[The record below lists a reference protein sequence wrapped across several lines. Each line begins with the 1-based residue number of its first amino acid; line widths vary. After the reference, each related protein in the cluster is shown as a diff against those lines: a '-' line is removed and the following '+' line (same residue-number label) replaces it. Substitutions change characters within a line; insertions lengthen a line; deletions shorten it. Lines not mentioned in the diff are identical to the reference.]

1 MEVVSI
7 GLIILTASLAGSGH
21 CVGMC
26 GPFAIIAGQADS
38 SSFLRRSFAVGHYHV
53 GRLLT
58 YLLLGLIAGGAGS
71 LVDFGGSA
79 IGLQRLAAWITGSIM
94 IAYGVFAI
102 FRLSRIGSIHFALPN
117 QVGSLVQKAFRWT
130 SHLSGNTRALAI
142 GGITAW
148 LPCGWL
154 YAFVLI
160 ALGTSSPWSGL
171 AVMLVFWLGT
181 IPLLSVF
188 VFGIQKL
195 SQPWKKWLPM
205 ATSML
210 LIVSGIFTL
219 TVRAQA
225 VFDSLEVN
233 LSHSTSTTEAIQQ
246 ASTTPL
252 PCCHCETS
260 CEPQP

>member
-1 MEVVSI
+1 MEAVSI

-26 GPFAIIAGQADS
+26 GPFAILAGQS
-38 SSFLRRSFAVGHYHV
+38 NSKSFVSRSISVGNYHL

-58 YLLLGLIAGGAGS
+58 YLLLGLMAGSAGS
-71 LVDFGGSA
+71 LVDVGGSA
-79 IGLQRLAAWITGSIM
+79 MGLQRLAAWITGSIM

-102 FRLSRIGSIHFALPN
+102 LRFSHMKSLHHALPERI
-117 QVGSLVQKAFRWT
+117 GSLVQKAFRWT
-130 SHLSGNTRALAI
+130 GRLSGSTRALAI
-142 GGITAW
+142 GGVTAW

-160 ALGTSSPWSGL
+160 ALGTSNPWSGL
-171 AVMLVFWLGT
+171 AVMLIFWLGT

-205 ATSML
+205 ATAML
-210 LIVSGIFTL
+210 LIASGVFTL
-219 TVRAQA
+219 SVRAQA

-233 LSHSTSTTEAIQQ
+233 LSQSKSTTDAVEEL
-246 ASTTPL
+246 SSTPL
-252 PCCHCETS
+252 PCCHCETT
-260 CEPQP
+260 CE

>member
-1 MEVVSI
+1 MEAVSL

-26 GPFAIIAGQADS
+26 GPFAILAGQSPSPSLIGRA
-38 SSFLRRSFAVGHYHV
+38 FAVGNYHV

-58 YLLLGLIAGGAGS
+58 YLLLGLIAGSAGS
-71 LVDFGGSA
+71 LVDVGGSA
-79 IGLQRLAAWITGSIM
+79 MGLQRLAAWFTGSLM

-102 FRLSRIGSIHFALPN
+102 LRFTRLGSLHFTLPEK
-117 QVGSLVQKAFRWT
+117 VGGLVQKAFRWT
-130 SHLSGNTRALAI
+130 AHLSGNTRALAI

-171 AVMLVFWLGT
+171 LVMLIFWLGT

-205 ATSML
+205 ATAVL
-210 LIVSGIFTL
+210 LIVSGVFTL
-219 TVRAQA
+219 SVRAQA
-225 VFDSLEVN
+225 VFDSLDVN
-233 LSHSTSTTEAIQQ
+233 ITQSSNTREAIDK
-246 ASTTPL
+246 ASTAPL
-252 PCCHCETS
+252 PCCHSKPS
-260 CEPQP
+260 CE

>member
-1 MEVVSI
+1 MEAVSI

-26 GPFAIIAGQADS
+26 GPFAILAGQSES
-38 SSFLRRSFAVGHYHV
+38 SSFVKRSFAVGNYHV

-58 YLLLGLIAGGAGS
+58 YLLLGLIAGSAGS
-71 LVDFGGSA
+71 LVDVGGSA
-79 IGLQRLAAWITGSIM
+79 LGLQRLAAWITGSLM
-94 IAYGVFAI
+94 IAYGLFAI
-102 FRLSRIGSIHFALPN
+102 MRFSNLGSLHFSLPEK
-117 QVGSLVQKAFRWT
+117 VGSLVQKAFRWT
-130 SHLSGNTRALAI
+130 GHLSGSTRAFAI

-160 ALGTSSPWSGL
+160 ALGTSSPWTGL
-171 AVMLVFWLGT
+171 AVMLIFWLGT

-205 ATSML
+205 ATAVL
-210 LIVSGIFTL
+210 LIVSGVFTL
-219 TVRAQA
+219 SVRAQA

-233 LSHSTSTTEAIQQ
+233 LSQSKTTTDAIHE

-252 PCCHCETS
+252 PCCHCETT
-260 CEPQP
+260 CD

>member
-1 MEVVSI
+1 MEAVSI

-26 GPFAIIAGQADS
+26 GPFAILAGQS
-38 SSFLRRSFAVGHYHV
+38 NTSSFARRSLAVGNYHL

-58 YLLLGLIAGGAGS
+58 YLLLGIIAGSAGS
-71 LVDFGGSA
+71 LVDLGGSA
-79 IGLQRLAAWITGSIM
+79 MGLQRLAAWITGSIM
-94 IAYGVFAI
+94 IAYGLFAI
-102 FRLSRIGSIHFALPN
+102 LRFSRLGSLHFALPEKI
-117 QVGSLVQKAFRWT
+117 GSLVQKAFRWT
-130 SHLSGNTRALAI
+130 GRLSGNTKALAI

-171 AVMLVFWLGT
+171 FVMLIFWLGT

-195 SQPWKKWLPM
+195 SQPWKKWLPV
-205 ATSML
+205 ATAVL
-210 LIVSGIFTL
+210 LIVSGVFTL
-219 TVRAQA
+219 SVRAQA
-225 VFDSLEVN
+225 VFDTLEVN
-233 LSHSTSTTEAIQQ
+233 LSQSQTTTEAIQTVN
-246 ASTTPL
+246 TTPL
-252 PCCHCETS
+252 PCCHCETA
-260 CEPQP
+260 CE

>member
-1 MEVVSI
+1 MEAVSI
-7 GLIILTASLAGSGH
+7 GLILLTASLAGSGH

-26 GPFAIIAGQADS
+26 GPFALLAGQTES
-38 SSFLRRSFAVGHYHV
+38 SNFLRRSFAVGSYHI

-58 YLLLGLIAGGAGS
+58 YLLLGAIAGSAGS
-71 LVDFGGSA
+71 LVDLGGSTL
-79 IGLQRLAAWITGSIM
+79 GLQRAAAWITGSLM
-94 IAYGVFAI
+94 IGYGLFAI
-102 FRLSRIGSIHFALPN
+102 LRFSRLGSLHFTLP
-117 QVGSLVQKAFRWT
+117 QHVGNLVQKAFRWT
-130 SHLSGNTRALAI
+130 SRLAGSTRALAI

-171 AVMLVFWLGT
+171 AVMLIFWLGT

-188 VFGIQKL
+188 VFGIEKL

-205 ATSML
+205 ATAVL
-210 LIVSGIFTL
+210 LIVSGAFTL
-219 TVRAQA
+219 SVRAQA

-233 LSHSTSTTEAIQQ
+233 LSQSQTTTEAIEK
-246 ASTTPL
+246 ATTAPL
-252 PCCHCETS
+252 PCCHCEGA
-260 CEPQP
+260 CEQ